1 MASPWERAAN
11 VMRRQRAARTLKRKQ
26 YPDTPPVHPKELKC
40 PRCEH
45 SFQCTDDLW
54 RHTCVVRGDGVEAM
68 TPPPSPLPM
77 ETGEDSS
84 FPFYDHKALPRWQYP
99 GLPEDKR
106 LANPALFD
114 HMFRHSNPLAPVHGV
129 DTGVP
134 ILTETLAPLDR
145 SCMVMRELT
154 PDQRRARE
162 IHEADARG
170 HVLTLSPGG
179 GSFTFNGGA
188 VAVGAE
194 GGGAEAEI
202 MVKTEG
208 AWRPCE

>member
-1 MASPWERAAN
+1 
-11 VMRRQRAARTLKRKQ
+11 MRRLRAARTLKRKRA
-26 YPDTPPVHPKELKC
+26 PDTPPAHPNELKC

-45 SFQCTDDLW
+45 LFRGTDALW
-54 RHTCVVRGDGVEAM
+54 RHKCVVRSDGVGVM

-77 ETGEDSS
+77 EIGEDSS
-84 FPFYDHKALPRWQYP
+84 FPFYDHEARPRWQYR

-106 LANPALFD
+106 LDHPALFD

-145 SCMVMRELT
+145 TCMVTRELT
-154 PDQRRARE
+154 QEQIEARKTQKLVAE
-162 IHEADARG
+162 G
-170 HVLTLSPGG
+170 LVLTLSPGG

-188 VAVGAE
+188 VTVGGE
-194 GGGAEAEI
+194 GGGPEAEI
-202 MVKTEG
+202 MVKTGG